1 MFFSLLSLSPLE
13 HKLYQGRS
21 FAYFFTAV
29 FQYLGKHLA
38 LYSHSVNICE
48 IVCVCVGGG
57 VSTCQVSL
65 GDLHKVSVSFKSNIA
80 GIEYRDGYI
89 DKKSSEKKTRSK
101 M

>member
-1 MFFSLLSLSPLE
+1 M
-13 HKLYQGRS
+13 GW
-21 FAYFFTAV
+21 
-29 FQYLGKHLA
+29 
-38 LYSHSVNICE
+38 
-48 IVCVCVGGG
+48 G

-65 GDLHKVSVSFKSNIA
+65 GDLHKVSVYFKSNIA

>member
-1 MFFSLLSLSPLE
+1 M
-13 HKLYQGRS
+13 
-21 FAYFFTAV
+21 
-29 FQYLGKHLA
+29 
-38 LYSHSVNICE
+38 
-48 IVCVCVGGG
+48 CVCVGRG

>member
-1 MFFSLLSLSPLE
+1 M
-13 HKLYQGRS
+13 
-21 FAYFFTAV
+21 
-29 FQYLGKHLA
+29 GKHLA
-38 LYSHSVNICE
+38 HYSHSVNICE
-48 IVCVCVGGG
+48 IVYVGGVGWG

-65 GDLHKVSVSFKSNIA
+65 GDLHKVSVYFKSNIA